1 MTPSGHLIYRKLDCA
16 MMYRIDLSAF
26 SKSECMKIQ
35 KDLQPYV
42 WEIYDIS
49 YNPPIIDIHWDSE
62 EPFERLFPALVP
74 YASVQ

>member
-1 MTPSGHLIYRKLDCA
+1 MAPPGHLIYGKVNYA

-26 SKSECMKIQ
+26 SQTERLKIQ

-49 YNPPIIDIHWDSE
+49 YNPPVIDIHWDSAE
-62 EPFERLFPALVP
+62 SFEKIFPFLVP